1 VVAIDDVL
9 DWKHV
14 AVDPV
19 ERQKL
24 PQYEKMLADT
34 LLPCPKLLLGAR
46 LGWPDDPE
54 TIPPLE
60 EAPIIRKVAG
70 DLRPIPEWTVIEHAP
85 NEEYRLLATLGFT
98 NVPERA
104 GLVNTVPLLLR
115 YRGEIVPSFV
125 LQAILLWQKLSAD
138 DVSAVLGSH
147 VSLGDKLRIPI
158 TESGEMRVN
167 FGALRTRIAFD
178 DLLLSAEQI
187 EAKQKP
193 LAPMERIDT
202 GIALLARTDEPART
216 LRLAMGRKGSEGELF
231 SAAIAT
237 IQEQVFIGRVPIW
250 FDFSLIGAVALL
262 SLWIPRWKKSTV
274 AAGALLALVMYT
286 LGGLAY
292 FASHRIWVPA
302 VLPLGLALFVM
313 FYRFVTPPPAIPAP
327 GPLAEPTPAKGNASD
342 PVSKARAS
350 RPAATAGSRPTGA
363 AGAPSAKSPKEK

>member
-1 VVAIDDVL
+1 MRRALTHREFTPVTLFAINDNSVANHPWPWSPVEYALFARAVLPFHPAVVAIDDVL

-14 AVDPV
+14 AVDPA

-54 TIPPLE
+54 AIPPLE
-60 EAPIIRKVAG
+60 EAPIVRKIAG

-125 LQAILLWQKLSAD
+125 LQAILLWQKLSVD

-158 TESGEMRVN
+158 NESARNAGQFR
-167 FGALRTRIAFD
+167 G
-178 DLLLSAEQI
+178 SAH
-187 EAKQKP
+187 AN
-193 LAPMERIDT
+193 
-202 GIALLARTDEPART
+202 
-216 LRLAMGRKGSEGELF
+216 RL
-231 SAAIAT
+231 
-237 IQEQVFIGRVPIW
+237 
-250 FDFSLIGAVALL
+250 
-262 SLWIPRWKKSTV
+262 
-274 AAGALLALVMYT
+274 
-286 LGGLAY
+286 
-292 FASHRIWVPA
+292 
-302 VLPLGLALFVM
+302 
-313 FYRFVTPPPAIPAP
+313 
-327 GPLAEPTPAKGNASD
+327 
-342 PVSKARAS
+342 
-350 RPAATAGSRPTGA
+350 
-363 AGAPSAKSPKEK
+363 